1 MLQPRKWSIASLWH
15 CSPPV
20 DYFSYRGSS
29 MNLEPVLCR
38 SFQVVPCLLQ
48 IFSGCFLLT
57 VGRFMSFLSCSRL
70 FQVLS
75 GCFLLVVVCF
85 KSFLA
90 RCRSFQVVPLFS
102 KYETIIEIRVCC
114 LYVEDC
120 SYPAIAACNAMVSLS
135 YILWLQYATKL
146 LSKWNSR
153 CLTKHPHRNLAA
165 DKCKTY
171 LNYWF
176 LSIEII
182 RNLHT
187 TSNKLICRKK
197 ASELRIHLIVFW

>member
-20 DYFSYRGSS
+20 DYFSCRGSS
-29 MNLEPVLCR
+29 MNLESVLCR
-38 SFQVVPCLLQ
+38 SFQVVLCLLQ

-75 GCFLLVVVCF
+75 GCFLLLVACF

-90 RCRSFQVVPLFS
+90 RCRLFQVVPLFS
-102 KYETIIEIRVCC
+102 KYDTIIEIRVCC

-120 SYPAIAACNAMVSLS
+120 SYRAIAACNAMVSLS
-135 YILWLQYATKL
+135 YILWLQCATKL
-146 LSKWNSR
+146 LSKLKVGAWQNIR
-153 CLTKHPHRNLAA
+153 
-165 DKCKTY
+165 
-171 LNYWF
+171 
-176 LSIEII
+176 IEIWQQI
-182 RNLHT
+182 NVRFIWTIDFFQL
-187 TSNKLICRKK
+187 KL
-197 ASELRIHLIVFW
+197 